1 MGQFRQRLGE
11 KGKQALRFG
20 KKVAVAGAIIG
31 GAVLG
36 AKAIHE
42 EKKLKRGEVL
52 HPAGLETKPYVEPK
66 EAVREAPRARDI
78 GQIIAEPKQGISPEA
93 IGGVIEEVGQAVG
106 GKKGKGKALM
116 GAVGVVGNE
125 ALFGNPVEGVE
136 EKRKKI
142 EAEARKKKVV
152 YTEKPQDKLKREIRE
167 AEEEDRKRRE
177 ALLKGAGKKKKK
189 KKKGGLRKKLGKQ
202 EKWKK

>member
-1 MGQFRQRLGE
+1 
-11 KGKQALRFG
+11 
-20 KKVAVAGAIIG
+20 
-31 GAVLG
+31 
-36 AKAIHE
+36 
-42 EKKLKRGEVL
+42 
-52 HPAGLETKPYVEPK
+52 PTGLETKPYVEPQ
-66 EAVREAPRARDI
+66 EASREAPRARDI

-116 GAVGVVGNE
+116 GAVGVVGND
-125 ALFGNPVEGVE
+125 ALFGNPVAQE

-142 EAEARKKKVV
+142 EAEAKKRKVV

-177 ALLKGAGKKKKK
+177 ALLKGAGKKQKKVKPKKK